1 MGQQKSLEKENS
13 VHTQEKTGKR
23 EEKRTTHKN
32 QKTTT
37 KSTTT
42 TNITSYFFFFLPL
55 FHSFTHT
62 IHDTHFSNFF
72 FFPPSSTLPSH
83 FHAFSQTKKTKQNRA
98 QSNLTSH
105 RQISLFNLKN
115 SKEITN

>member
-32 QKTTT
+32 QKNNN
-37 KSTTT
+37 KI
-42 TNITSYFFFFLPL
+42 NDNNQHHLLFFFLPL

-105 RQISLFNLKN
+105 RQISLL
-115 SKEITN
+115 I

>member
-42 TNITSYFFFFLPL
+42 TNITSYFFFYPFSI
-55 FHSFTHT
+55 HSLTRYT
-62 IHDTHFSNFF
+62 IHISATSS
-72 FFPPSSTLPSH
+72 FFPPPPHFLHIFTH
-83 FHAFSQTKKTKQNRA
+83 FHRQRKQNK
-98 QSNLTSH
+98 TGH
-105 RQISLFNLKN
+105 KVI
-115 SKEITN
+115 